1 VTSPGTEPAS
11 GANCTL
17 VLIGALGDLS
27 RRKLLPALY
36 RLALADLLPSRF
48 TLVGTDR
55 SDHDDVS
62 FAVALREAL
71 AVSEEAAA
79 GIDEVAW
86 KRLAGNARFVRGDL
100 TGDALYRDL
109 VAVLQSVEA
118 SVPAKDRN
126 RLFYLAVPPS
136 LFLGAVMKLSE
147 TGLAPHEP
155 TIRDGAWT
163 RLVIEKP
170 FGRDL
175 ASARALN
182 AALLERFQER
192 QLFRIDHYLGKETV
206 QNVLALRFANAILEP
221 LWHRTS
227 IAHVQITAAET
238 VGVEGRGGYYE
249 EAGVVRDMFQNHLLQ
264 LLALTAMEPP
274 SMMSANAVRDE
285 KVKVLRS
292 IRRFDGRAI
301 SDDLALGQYAAGVV
315 GSTPVLA
322 YVQEPSVKPGTRT
335 ATYAALRFHVDN
347 WRWEGVPFYVRSGKR
362 LAARVSEIVIRF
374 RSAPGTLWPAAT
386 RKTIEPNELLIRIH
400 PDEGISLRFQAKRP
414 GVSLELTPE
423 MELAPVRMRFSYAE
437 DFGAAP
443 GPAYETLLLDAMIG
457 DATLFARSDE
467 VEQAWSIID
476 PVASFA
482 DAAEHAPELYA
493 AGSEGPG
500 SAERLLARDAA
511 NWHPII

>member
-1 VTSPGTEPAS
+1 M
-11 GANCTL
+11 

-36 RLALADLLPSRF
+36 RLALTDLLPSRF

-55 SDHDDVS
+55 SDHDDAS
-62 FAVALREAL
+62 FTAALREAL
-71 AVSEEAAA
+71 AASEEGAS
-79 GIDEVAW
+79 GIDDAAW
-86 KRLAGNARFVRGDL
+86 KRLAGTARFVRGDL
-100 TGDALYRDL
+100 TGPTLYRDL
-109 VAVLQSVEA
+109 VAVIQSIEE
-118 SVPAKDRN
+118 SVPATDRT

-292 IRRFDGRAI
+292 IRRFDGRPI

-335 ATYAALRFHVDN
+335 ATYAALRFFVDN
-347 WRWEGVPFYVRSGKR
+347 WRWEGIPFYVRSGKR

-386 RKTIEPNELLIRIH
+386 RQTIEPNELLIRIH

-423 MELAPVRMRFSYAE
+423 MELAPVHMRFSYAD

-500 SAERLLARDAA
+500 SAERLLARDGSF
-511 NWHPII
+511 WHPII

>member
-1 VTSPGTEPAS
+1 M
-11 GANCTL
+11 
-17 VLIGALGDLS
+17 
-27 RRKLLPALY
+27 PALY
-36 RLALADLLPSRF
+36 RLALGDLLPARF

-55 SDHDDVS
+55 ADHDDAS
-62 FAVALREAL
+62 FTAALREAL
-71 AVSEEAAA
+71 ASSEEAAA
-79 GIDEVAW
+79 GVDEAAW
-86 KRLAGNARFVRGDL
+86 KRLAGTARYVRGDL
-100 TGDALYRDL
+100 TSDALYSDL
-109 VAVLQSVEA
+109 GKVLQSVEA
-118 SVPAKDRN
+118 SVPERDRN
-126 RLFYLAVPPS
+126 RLIYLAVPPS
-136 LFLGAVMKLSE
+136 LFLGTVTHLSD

-155 TIRDGAWT
+155 AIRDGAWT

-221 LWHRTS
+221 LWNRTS
-227 IAHVQITAAET
+227 ISHVQITAAET

-292 IRRFDGRAI
+292 IRRFDDRPV
-301 SDDLALGQYAAGVV
+301 SDDLALGQYAAGVT
-315 GSTPVLA
+315 GGTPVLA
-322 YVQEPSVKPGTRT
+322 YVQEPSVKSGTRT
-335 ATYAALRFHVDN
+335 ATYAALRVHVDN
-347 WRWEGVPFYVRSGKR
+347 WRWEGIPFYLRSGKR

-374 RSAPGTLWPAAT
+374 RCAPGTLWPTAT
-386 RKTIEPNELLIRIH
+386 RHTIEPNELLIRIH

-423 MELAPVRMRFSYAE
+423 MELAPVHMRFSYAE

-467 VEQAWSIID
+467 VEQAWTIID
-476 PVASFA
+476 PVAVFA
-482 DAAEHAPELYA
+482 DAAEHAPELYS

-500 SAERLLARDAA
+500 SAERLLARDGAA
-511 NWHPII
+511 WRPII

>member
-1 VTSPGTEPAS
+1 MGLAKS
-11 GANCTL
+11 ANCTM

-36 RLALADLLPSRF
+36 HLALTDLLPARF
-48 TLVGTDR
+48 TLVGTER
-55 SDHDDVS
+55 KPNDDKS
-62 FAVALREAL
+62 FVAAVREAVTASL
-71 AVSEEAAA
+71 ESSATIDEAA
-79 GIDEVAW
+79 W
-86 KRLAGNARFVRGDL
+86 TRLTGTARFVRGDA
-100 TGDALYRDL
+100 TTDELYRDL
-109 VAVLQSVEA
+109 AVVLESVEA
-118 SVPAKDRN
+118 SVPANDRN
-126 RLFYLAVPPS
+126 RLFYLAIPPS
-136 LFLGAVMKLSE
+136 LFLGAVTHLSD

-155 TIRDGAWT
+155 AIRDGPWT

-192 QLFRIDHYLGKETV
+192 QLYRIDHYLGKETV

-221 LWHRTS
+221 LWNRTS
-227 IAHVQITAAET
+227 ISHVQITAAET

-249 EAGVVRDMFQNHLLQ
+249 EAGVIRDMFQNHLLQ

-274 SMMSANAVRDE
+274 SMMNANAVRDE

-292 IRRFDGRAI
+292 IRRFEGRPVAE
-301 SDDLALGQYAAGVV
+301 DLALGQYAAGVV
-315 GSTPVLA
+315 NGVPVLA
-322 YVQEPSVKPGTRT
+322 YVQEPSVKSDTHT
-335 ATYAALRFHVDN
+335 ATYAALRLYVDN
-347 WRWEGVPFYVRSGKR
+347 WRWEGIPFYLRSGKR

-374 RSAPGTLWPAAT
+374 RSAPGTLWPPAT
-386 RKTIEPNELLIRIH
+386 RKSIEPNELLVRIH

-423 MELAPVRMRFSYAE
+423 TELAPVHMRFSYAQ

-443 GPAYETLLLDAMIG
+443 GEAYETLLLDAMIG

-476 PVASFA
+476 PIASYA
-482 DAAEHAPELYA
+482 DAPEHPPELYA
-493 AGSEGPG
+493 AGSDGPG
-500 SAERLLARDAA
+500 AADRLLARDAA
-511 NWHPII
+511 VWRPIL

>member
-1 VTSPGTEPAS
+1 M
-11 GANCTL
+11 NCTL

-36 RLALADLLPSRF
+36 RLAVAELLPARF

-55 SDHDDVS
+55 SDHDDTS
-62 FAVALREAL
+62 FAAALREAV
-71 AVSEEAAA
+71 ASSEEAAA
-79 GIDEVAW
+79 GIDDAAW
-86 KRLAGNARFVRGDL
+86 KRLAGSARFIRGDL

-109 VAVLQSVEA
+109 AAVMQLVES
-118 SVPAKDRN
+118 SVPERDRN

-136 LFLGAVMKLSE
+136 LFLGAVTRLSNA
-147 TGLAPHEP
+147 GLAPHEP
-155 TIRDGAWT
+155 AIRDGAWT

-221 LWHRTS
+221 LWNRTS

-264 LLALTAMEPP
+264 LVALTAMEPP

-292 IRRFDGRAI
+292 IRRYDDR
-301 SDDLALGQYAAGVV
+301 SLSNDLALGQYAAGVV
-315 GSTPVLA
+315 GGAPVLA
-322 YVQEPSVKPGTRT
+322 YVQEPSVRSGTRT
-335 ATYAALRFHVDN
+335 ATYAALRVHIDN
-347 WRWEGVPFYVRSGKR
+347 WRWEGVPFYLRSGKR

-386 RKTIEPNELLIRIH
+386 RPTIEPNELLVRIH
-400 PDEGISLRFQAKRP
+400 PDEGVSLRFQAKRP

-423 MELAPVRMRFSYAE
+423 MELAPVHMRFSYAA

-482 DAAEHAPELYA
+482 DAAQHAPELYA

-500 SAERLLARDAA
+500 SAERLLALDDAL
-511 NWHPII
+511 WRPVI

>member
-1 VTSPGTEPAS
+1 MI
-11 GANCTL
+11 
-17 VLIGALGDLS
+17 LIGALGDLS

-36 RLALADLLPSRF
+36 RLAVSELLPSRF

-55 SDHDDVS
+55 SDNNDTS
-62 FAVALREAL
+62 FVAALRDAL
-71 AVSEEAAA
+71 AGSEEAAA
-79 GIDEVAW
+79 GIDETAW
-86 KRLAGNARFVRGDL
+86 KRLTSNAHFVRGDL
-100 TGDALYRDL
+100 TSDVLYRDL
-109 VAVLQSVEA
+109 GELLQNVEA
-118 SVPAKDRN
+118 GVPANDRN

-136 LFLGAVMKLSE
+136 LFLGAVTRLSDA
-147 TGLAPHEP
+147 GLAPHEP
-155 TIRDGAWT
+155 AIRDGAWT

-182 AALLERFQER
+182 SALLERFQER

-221 LWHRTS
+221 LWNRTS

-292 IRRFDGRAI
+292 IRRFDEH
-301 SDDLALGQYAAGVV
+301 SVSPDLALGQYAAGVV
-315 GSTPVLA
+315 GSVPVLA
-322 YVQEPSVKPGTRT
+322 YVQEPSVKSGTRT
-335 ATYAALRFHVDN
+335 ATYAALRVRVDN
-347 WRWEGVPFYVRSGKR
+347 WRWEGVPFYLRSGKR

-374 RSAPGTLWPAAT
+374 RCAPGTLWPEAT
-386 RKTIEPNELLIRIH
+386 RQTIEPNELLIRIH

-423 MELAPVRMRFSYAE
+423 MELAPVHMRFSYAD

-476 PVASFA
+476 PVARFA

-500 SAERLLARDAA
+500 SAERMLALDGALWR
-511 NWHPII
+511 PII